1 METEKEYS
9 KFNIPSSVELIL
21 GGKSGE
27 IKDDKKGGRKISEKL
42 LYKSIK
48 YVA

>member
-21 GGKSGE
+21 GEKSGE
-27 IKDDKKGGRKISEKL
+27 IKVRKKGEER
-42 LYKSIK
+42 
-48 YVA
+48 